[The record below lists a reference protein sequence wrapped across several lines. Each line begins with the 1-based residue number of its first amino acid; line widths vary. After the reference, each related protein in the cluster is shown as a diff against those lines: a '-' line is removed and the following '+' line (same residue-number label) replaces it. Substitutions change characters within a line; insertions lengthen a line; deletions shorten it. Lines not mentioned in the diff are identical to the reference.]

1 MEGQLRMSDARL
13 NADGA
18 FATYPSLRDRAVV
31 VTGGASG
38 IGASIVAHFARQG
51 ARVAFLDVQDD
62 AARELIEGLKAEGVS
77 EPIYFRCDLCDISGL
92 QDSAGK
98 AIAALGGVDVLVNNA
113 ANDQRHRIE
122 DVTPEYWDAS
132 IAVNLRPQFFMIQA
146 VLPSMKASGRGS
158 IINMSSISW
167 MIPSTGVPV
176 YIAAK
181 AAIVGLTRTLAHELG
196 PEGIRVNAV
205 LPGAIATEKQRRL
218 VYTPEYK
225 AEIMAS
231 QALKRDILPEDVA
244 RLVLFLAADDS
255 SAITNQSYV
264 VDGGWV

>member
-1 MEGQLRMSDARL
+1 MRKRNPDSTPQYAV
-13 NADGA
+13 
-18 FATYPSLRDRAVV
+18 YPSLRGQAVLI
-31 VTGGASG
+31 TGGATG
-38 IGASIVAHFARQG
+38 IGASMVAQFASQG
-51 ARVAFLDVQDD
+51 ARVAFFDIQDEPGRHLANSLAAGVD
-62 AARELIEGLKAEGVS
+62 AAPLFFS
-77 EPIYFRCDLCDISGL
+77 CDLTDVAEL
-92 QDSAGK
+92 QGAVQE
-98 AIAALGGVDVLVNNA
+98 AVATLGTVDVLVNNA
-113 ANDQRHRIE
+113 ANDRRHKIE
-122 DVTPEYWDAS
+122 EVTPEFWDAS
-132 IAVNLRPQFFMIQA
+132 MAVNLRPQFFMIQA
-146 VLPSMKASGRGS
+146 VLPAMKAAGRGS
-158 IINMSSISW
+158 IINMSSIAW

-196 PEGIRVNAV
+196 PDGIRVNAV

-244 RLVLFLAADDS
+244 RLVLFLAAEDS

>member
-1 MEGQLRMSDARL
+1 MHDTHSVPAAPVRHLPEPARPRCPCY
-13 NADGA
+13 GR
-18 FATYPSLRDRAVV
+18 SH
-31 VTGGASG
+31 G
-38 IGASIVAHFARQG
+38 IGASIVQHFARQG
-51 ARVAFLDVQDD
+51 ARVAFLDVQDE
-62 AARELIEGLKAEGVS
+62 AAGELIEALKAEVVS
-77 EPIYFRCDLCDISGL
+77 APIFFRCDLADVPASG
-92 QDSAGK
+92 
-98 AIAALGGVDVLVNNA
+98 IVEGGDGCTGTVDVLVNNA
-113 ANDQRHRIE
+113 ANDQRHRID

-146 VLPSMKASGRGS
+146 VLPAMKAAGRGS

-196 PEGIRVNAV
+196 PDGIRVNAV
-205 LPGAIATEKQRRL
+205 LPGAIVTEKQRRL

>member
-1 MEGQLRMSDARL
+1 MSDA
-13 NADGA
+13 NPHPAPA
-18 FATYPSLRDRAVV
+18 YANYPSLHNRAVL

-38 IGASIVAHFARQG
+38 IGASIVEHFARQG
-51 ARVAFLDVQDD
+51 SRVAFLDVQDE
-62 AARELIEGLKAEGVS
+62 AAAQLIDSLKAAGQCV
-77 EPIYFRCDLCDISGL
+77 PMYVRCDLGDIPAL
-92 QDSAGK
+92 QDCVRKVISD
-98 AIAALGGVDVLVNNA
+98 LGSVDVLVNNA

-122 DVTPEYWDAS
+122 EVTPEYWDAS
-132 IAVNLRPQFFMIQA
+132 IAVNLRSQFFMIQA
-146 VLPSMKASGRGS
+146 ALPAMKAAGRGS
-158 IINMSSISW
+158 IINMSSIAW

-181 AAIVGLTRTLAHELG
+181 AAIVGLTRTLAHECG
-196 PEGIRVNAV
+196 PQGIRVNAV

-264 VDGGWV
+264 IDGGWV